1 MDRQPHALVI
11 PFPAQG
17 HVAPLMKLALQIA
30 AHGVKVTFVNTD
42 FIHEKIMVSVPE
54 KAEERSLISLVS
66 LPCGLELMDDE
77 TDIVKLIESVH
88 RTMPGYL
95 EDFILKFNQS
105 NMNEQITCVVADTSV
120 GWALEVAKKV
130 GVEAVAFW
138 PNGGACMA
146 LSLHIPQLLEA
157 GIVDN
162 DGKNVEKYST
172 AKSRLTS
179 FIWAEC
185 FYFIIINC
193 TIQHLQFR
201 KNKGTNSRKII
212 CM

>member
-1 MDRQPHALVI
+1 MDRQPHALVV

-30 AHGVKVTFVNTD
+30 AHGVKVSFVNTD

-66 LPCGLELMDDE
+66 LPCGFELVDGQ
-77 TDIVKLIESVH
+77 TDIVKLTESVH
-88 RTMPGYL
+88 RTMPRYL

-120 GWALEVAKKV
+120 GWALEVSKKV
-130 GVEAVAFW
+130 GVKAVAFW

-146 LSLHIPQLLEA
+146 LSLQIPQLLEA

-162 DGKNVEKYST
+162 DGKNAEKYST
-172 AKSRLTS
+172 AKSRLR
-179 FIWAEC
+179 
-185 FYFIIINC
+185 
-193 TIQHLQFR
+193 FR
-201 KNKGTNSRKII
+201 LFH
-212 CM
+212 